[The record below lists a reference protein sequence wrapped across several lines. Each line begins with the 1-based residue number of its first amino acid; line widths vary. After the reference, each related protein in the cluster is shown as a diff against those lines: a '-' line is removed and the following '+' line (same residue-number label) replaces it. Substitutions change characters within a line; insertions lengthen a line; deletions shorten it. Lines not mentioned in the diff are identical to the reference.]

1 MELTDRQKQII
12 EIVKKQQPI
21 SGEKIAS
28 ILGFARATLRPMS
41 GILQAKPKV
50 GYLINEE
57 HTNSVLV
64 EQIAKQKVEKVMAI
78 SVNLTKETSI
88 QDAIIQLFLEDC
100 GSLYVTDNREILGI
114 VSRKDLLKSALGDSD
129 LNAIPVGMVMTKMP
143 NLYTVFSD
151 TLVVDAT
158 KLLVTH
164 RVDSLP
170 VLSRPVYEET
180 GKKEV
185 IGKFSKST
193 ASRLLLD
200 IFNKDL

>member
-1 MELTDRQKQII
+1 
-12 EIVKKQQPI
+12 
-21 SGEKIAS
+21 
-28 ILGFARATLRPMS
+28 MS

-114 VSRKDLLKSALGDSD
+114 VSRKDLLKSASGRLRSECHPGRNGDDEDAES
-129 LNAIPVGMVMTKMP
+129 
-143 NLYTVFSD
+143 LYRLQRHTRCRC
-151 TLVVDAT
+151 
-158 KLLVTH
+158 H
-164 RVDSLP
+164 
-170 VLSRPVYEET
+170 ET
-180 GKKEV
+180 ARHPSCRQFAGAFPFCV
-185 IGKFSKST
+185 
-193 ASRLLLD
+193 
-200 IFNKDL
+200 